1 MGPAGNRGIQ
11 TALGTTGRGTVTVGP
26 TKTGRARLAPEQ
38 PPADPSSAST
48 GPTAEP
54 SADAGKHSWR
64 RKAWQVRTK
73 VRLRKPHRA
82 PDLHPVSYPG
92 RRGRTR
98 SSSTADRRK
107 PFPGSAAPQKWD
119 YQRLQ
124 ARLHERRSGST
135 SCVGPATSDGRA
147 KLEPKRRHRL
157 ESRVGGK
164 VEDPGASFVK
174 ADPVPESTP
183 DSALDSTLP
192 KGWEVWWKSRWGE
205 ADLQAVRDWQHRRCT
220 QRVSPLQN
228 PGAWANRSIRPWS

>member
-107 PFPGSAAPQKWD
+107 PFPGSAAPQKWGLPKAASKTAWETLRQHKLCWTS
-119 YQRLQ
+119 YQRWKSQIGAQ
-124 ARLHERRSGST
+124 AST
-135 SCVGPATSDGRA
+135 P
-147 KLEPKRRHRL
+147 
-157 ESRVGGK
+157 SRVT
-164 VEDPGASFVK
+164 S
-174 ADPVPESTP
+174 
-183 DSALDSTLP
+183 
-192 KGWEVWWKSRWGE
+192 WWKSRGSGSE
-205 ADLQAVRDWQHRRCT
+205 LCESRSGS
-220 QRVSPLQN
+220 RVDTWL
-228 PGAWANRSIRPWS
+228 GLG

>member
-1 MGPAGNRGIQ
+1 MRLTSIPFPIPVEEAEQ
-11 TALGTTGRGTVTVGP
+11 EAAAPLTGGSRF
-26 TKTGRARLAPEQ
+26 LDQ
-38 PPADPSSAST
+38 PP
-48 GPTAEP
+48 
-54 SADAGKHSWR
+54 
-64 RKAWQVRTK
+64 
-73 VRLRKPHRA
+73 LR
-82 PDLHPVSYPG
+82 SE
-92 RRGRTR
+92 
-98 SSSTADRRK
+98 
-107 PFPGSAAPQKWD
+107 D

-192 KGWEVWWKSRWGE
+192 KGWEVWWKSR
-205 ADLQAVRDWQHRRCT
+205 
-220 QRVSPLQN
+220 
-228 PGAWANRSIRPWS
+228 